1 MTDTPEHPPERAPD
15 DPDHSRGADGTGTP
29 EGAGPRDR
37 LRAALRH
44 PSRAQVVVGVL
55 LAVVGFA
62 AVTQVQSNQETN
74 TYASL
79 REQDLIEVLSGL
91 TGAAER
97 ARGEV
102 DRLERNRDALE
113 SETTS
118 REAALDSAQQRLANL
133 NILAGLVPVHGPG
146 IRVTI
151 TESDSRVRVSSLL
164 DLVQEARTAGA
175 EAMEFNNRIRVIAQS
190 SFDDSVGGIQLDGQQ
205 LSSPYVV
212 EIVGDPHTLHVG
224 LSFASGPIEKL
235 EVQDGAAV
243 EVEELEDVEI
253 ESTREVVRPESATA
267 DVGE

>member
-1 MTDTPEHPPERAPD
+1 MTQRP
-15 DPDHSRGADGTGTP
+15 DPDEPQQAVPS
-29 EGAGPRDR
+29 PRDR
-37 LRAALRH
+37 LLGSLRH

-62 AVTQVQSNQETN
+62 GVTQVQSNEQTN
-74 TYASL
+74 SYASL

-97 ARGEV
+97 AQGEI

-113 SETTS
+113 SQTTS
-118 REAALDSAQQRLANL
+118 REVALDSAQERLANL

-151 TESDSRVRVSSLL
+151 TEADSRVRVSSLL

-175 EAMEFNNRIRVIAQS
+175 EAMEVNDRVRLIAQS
-190 SFDDSVGGIQLDGQQ
+190 SFDDSVGGIRLDGQE
-205 LSSPYVV
+205 LTSPYVF
-212 EIVGDPHTLHVG
+212 EIIGDPHTLHVG

-235 EVQDGAAV
+235 EVQDGAEV
-243 EVEELEDVEI
+243 EVEELEEI
-253 ESTREVVRPESATA
+253 EIRSTREAVRPESASP